1 MQGTPT
7 LPPLCCLPYATS
19 QHASKCLE
27 AEIAELERLM
37 QLPQSDLIVLP
48 AAAPAYFCN
57 VSSRRRLLLHVLEST

>member
-1 MQGTPT
+1 MQHTPT

-37 QLPQSDLIVLP
+37 QPPQNDFTERP
-48 AAAPAYFCN
+48 
-57 VSSRRRLLLHVLEST
+57 